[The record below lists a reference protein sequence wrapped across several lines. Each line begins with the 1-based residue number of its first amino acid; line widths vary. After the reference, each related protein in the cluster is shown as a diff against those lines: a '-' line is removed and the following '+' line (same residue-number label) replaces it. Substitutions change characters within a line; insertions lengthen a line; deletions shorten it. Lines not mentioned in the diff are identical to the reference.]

1 MRTVLGLL
9 VILSACSTAGRD
21 EPTPPADSVRE
32 RLEEPARL
40 LVAAT
45 ESGGALT
52 AERKVG
58 TGWEAGMVELGIEN
72 GELIVSADGR
82 DALTLEGFQVSFK
95 PIDIPDGVFGAREA
109 QLTHVRVDLTGPQRV
124 AATWSGD
131 DEVRLTANLELALSW
146 TLSLDGSP
154 APLGSPTLPAVPV
167 EIVLT
172 GDGEHVQAELR
183 ANAAGELWSWAGLIK
198 LADMTLVL
206 GASL

>member
-1 MRTVLGLL
+1 MRTALGLL
-9 VILSACSTAGRD
+9 FVLSACSIAGTD
-21 EPTPPADSVRE
+21 EPTPPPDSVRE
-32 RLEEPARL
+32 RLEEPTRL
-40 LVAAT
+40 LVTAA

-58 TGWEAGMVELGIEN
+58 QGWESGLVELAVEN
-72 GELIVSADGR
+72 GELIVSTDAR
-82 DALTLEGFQVSFK
+82 DAVTLEGFQVAFK
-95 PIDIPDGVFGAREA
+95 PIDIPDGVFGARKA
-109 QLTHVRVDLTGPQRV
+109 QLTHVRLDLTGDQRV
-124 AATWSGD
+124 PATWTSD
-131 DEVRLTANLELALSW
+131 DEVHLNVNLELALSW
-146 TLSLDGSP
+146 TLSLDGAP

-198 LADMTLVL
+198 LADMTLVV